1 MEKGGRLPVN
11 PSGGLKSKGH
21 PVGATG
27 VSMHV
32 MASLQLMGEAE
43 GMQVDGRRARR
54 HLQHGRRGGGELR
67 VDPGAAAVAAHKLY
81 CHTLILGRA
90 IGRTAIWRPEM
101 VVCLSPRRLR
111 FLGKLPVDGSLLLL
125 GRPRV

>member
-1 MEKGGRLPVN
+1 MGLTAPGEGHRAIEEGWVEKGGRLPVN

-32 MASLQLMGEAE
+32 MAALQLTGEAE
-43 GMQVDGRRARR
+43 GMQVEGRRARR

-67 VDPGAAAVAAHKLY
+67 VDPGAAAVASS
-81 CHTLILGRA
+81 
-90 IGRTAIWRPEM
+90 RPLAWSSGGW
-101 VVCLSPRRLR
+101 CDSC
-111 FLGKLPVDGSLLLL
+111 
-125 GRPRV
+125 